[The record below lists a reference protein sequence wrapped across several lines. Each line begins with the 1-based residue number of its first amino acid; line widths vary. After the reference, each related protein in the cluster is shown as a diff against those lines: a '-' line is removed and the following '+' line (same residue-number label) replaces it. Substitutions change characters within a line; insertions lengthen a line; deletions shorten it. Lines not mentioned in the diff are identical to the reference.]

1 MCDFIVDI
9 KESQCKKR
17 FCFLRWLLPLL
28 SPISCIPIMF
38 SNYFLIWWQ
47 PLRFFFCRFFIG
59 MCRGAVSAVGCR
71 SPPFQS
77 GLLHFKNFR
86 LEGKNGIQQ
95 RTGEQKEAE
104 EKILREWQTR
114 RSRRRQWPLPK
125 CLSQGY
131 HYDGG
136 KWTQAHFKW
145 LKALELSG
153 LDRETLRGVSD
164 HIWIPDEPDREFW

>member
-1 MCDFIVDI
+1 MQ
-9 KESQCKKR
+9 EA
-17 FCFLRWLLPLL
+17 FLLLTLAFAFAIAHKLYSNNVFKLSPYVVTAFAVFLL
-28 SPISCIPIMF
+28 S
-38 SNYFLIWWQ
+38 
-47 PLRFFFCRFFIG
+47 FFIG
-59 MCRGAVSAVGCR
+59 MCRRAVFAVGCR

-86 LEGKNGIQQ
+86 LEEKRMAYNNGRENRKWLIW
-95 RTGEQKEAE
+95 KEAE